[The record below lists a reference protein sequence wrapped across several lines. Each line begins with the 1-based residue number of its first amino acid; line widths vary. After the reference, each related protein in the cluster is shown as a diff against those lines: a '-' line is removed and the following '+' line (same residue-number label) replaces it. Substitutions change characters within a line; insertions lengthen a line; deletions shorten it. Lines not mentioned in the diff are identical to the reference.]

1 MLKLLLF
8 ALLAALCWPLALA
21 VLLLYP
27 LLWLLFLPFRLVGIA
42 LTAALALVSAVLLAP
57 ARLLRAL

>member
-8 ALLAALCWPLALA
+8 AIVAILCWPLALA

-27 LLWLLFLPFRLVGIA
+27 VLWLLSLPFRLVGIA
-42 LTAALALVSAVLLAP
+42 VTGVFALVGAILFTPV
-57 ARLLRAL
+57 RLLRAI